1 MTVPLRQASGQALRQ
16 ASGQARA
23 LVIVPTYN
31 ERENLP
37 VLVDELMRQPN
48 VRVLVVDDQSPDGTG
63 DLADGL
69 ARTHAG
75 RVDVMHR
82 TGNRGLG
89 RSYIEGIARGIHEP
103 VDVICQM
110 DADLS
115 HDPRYLQALVAATGD
130 ADVVIGSRYIPGGAI
145 RNWPRRRLLLSRL
158 ANIYIRQITRLNARD
173 CTSGYRCWRREAL
186 AAMPLDRFISDGYSF
201 LVEMLFVAAGQGSR
215 ITEVPITFVERRQG
229 ESKLSRAVLLES
241 ALTPWRLIARGRSS
255 QNRP

>member
-1 MTVPLRQASGQALRQ
+1 VTT
-16 ASGQARA
+16 A

-37 VLVDELMRQPN
+37 LLVDELMGQSN

-63 DLADGL
+63 DLADAL
-69 ARTHAG
+69 ARTHPG
-75 RVDVMHR
+75 RIDVIHR
-82 TGNRGLG
+82 TGVRGLG
-89 RSYIEGIARGIHEP
+89 RSYLDGIAQAIHEP

-115 HDPRYLQALVAATGD
+115 HDPRHLQALIAATGH
-130 ADVVIGSRYIPGGAI
+130 ADVVIGSRYVPGGAI
-145 RNWPRRRLLLSRL
+145 RNWPWRRLLLSRL
-158 ANIYIRQITRLNARD
+158 ANIYIRQITRLNAHD

-186 AAMPLDRFISDGYSF
+186 AAIPLERFISDGYSF

-215 ITEVPITFVERRQG
+215 IAEVPITFVERRQG

>member
-1 MTVPLRQASGQALRQ
+1 VTLRQGTGQA
-16 ASGQARA
+16 A

-37 VLVDELMRQPN
+37 LLVDELMRQPN

-82 TGNRGLG
+82 TGIRGLG
-89 RSYIEGIARGIHEP
+89 RSYIDGIARGIHEP

-115 HDPRYLQALVAATGD
+115 HDPRHLQALIAATGQ
-130 ADVVIGSRYIPGGAI
+130 ADVVIGSRYVPGGAI

-173 CTSGYRCWRREAL
+173 CTSGYRCWRRETL

-201 LVEMLFVAAGQGSR
+201 LVEMLFVAARQGSR
-215 ITEVPITFVERRQG
+215 IAEVPITFVERRQG

-255 QNRP
+255 

>member
-1 MTVPLRQASGQALRQ
+1 VTLRQSSAHT
-16 ASGQARA
+16 RA

-31 ERENLP
+31 ERDNLP
-37 VLVDELMRQPN
+37 VLIGELMQQSN

-63 DLADGL
+63 TVADGL

-75 RVDVMHR
+75 RIDVMHR
-82 TGNRGLG
+82 TGVRGLG
-89 RSYIEGIARGIHEP
+89 RSYIDGIARGIHEP

-115 HDPRYLQALVAATGD
+115 HDPRHLQELIAATRD
-130 ADVVIGSRYIPGGAI
+130 ADVVIGSRYVPGGAI
-145 RNWPRRRLLLSRL
+145 RNWPRRRLLLSRA
-158 ANIYIRQITRLNARD
+158 ANVYIRQITRLNARD
-173 CTSGYRCWRREAL
+173 CTSGYRCWRRETL

-215 ITEVPITFVERRQG
+215 IAEVPITFVERRQG
-229 ESKLSRAVLLES
+229 ESKLSRSVLFES
-241 ALTPWRLIARGRSS
+241 ALTPWRLVARGRST

>member
-1 MTVPLRQASGQALRQ
+1 MTRQPS
-16 ASGQARA
+16 SPHARA

-37 VLVDELMRQPN
+37 MLVDALMRQPD
-48 VRVLVVDDQSPDGTG
+48 VRVLVVDDRSPDGTG

-69 ARTHAG
+69 ARAHPG

-82 TGNRGLG
+82 SGVRGLG
-89 RSYIEGIARGIHEP
+89 RSYIDGIAWGLDEP

-115 HDPRYLQALVAATGD
+115 HDPRHLQALIDATNQ
-130 ADVVIGSRYIPGGAI
+130 ADVVIGSRYVPGGAI
-145 RNWPRRRLLLSRL
+145 LNWPRRRLLLSRL
-158 ANIYIRQITRLNARD
+158 ANIYIRMITRLSAGD

-215 ITEVPITFVERRQG
+215 IAEVPITFVERRQG

-255 QNRP
+255 PNRP